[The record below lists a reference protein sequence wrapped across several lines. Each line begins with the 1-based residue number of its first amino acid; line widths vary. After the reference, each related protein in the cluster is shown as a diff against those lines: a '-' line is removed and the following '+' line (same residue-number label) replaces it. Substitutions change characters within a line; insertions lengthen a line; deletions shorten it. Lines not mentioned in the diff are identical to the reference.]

1 MLIMALSTVLRVT
14 IRTVSRHRA
23 PVSWPCLSR
32 FNNKGVP
39 HAGTVGLYLA
49 TRLDDL
55 AQWSQLLDIPEKVQ
69 TASAMACFLAN
80 FIR

>member
-1 MLIMALSTVLRVT
+1 MLIMALATVLRVT
-14 IRTVSRHRA
+14 IGTISRHRA
-23 PVSWPCLSR
+23 SVRCRCLSR
-32 FNNKGVP
+32 FNNKGVR
-39 HAGTVGLYLA
+39 HAGTLGLYLA

-55 AQWSQLLDIPEKVQ
+55 AQWPQLLDIPEKVQ